1 MLVACT
7 CRENKVLAGS
17 LETVGDKHKTTA
29 DDKKDQAGQIERL
42 KQQVK
47 LLTQQKDAAAAEVDK
62 LRADHAEVGKKFD
75 AAHVKVGKLE
85 DVAQQVTALILQAEK
100 ARSDLA
106 IITSERDSLMAMLA
120 QKDTLLQVQAQQ
132 SERTIRT
139 LQMKQ
144 AALERTVAVSAA
156 TGEGHAAIAST
167 AR

>member
-1 MLVACT
+1 LLL

-17 LETVGDKHKTTA
+17 LETVGDKHKSTA

-47 LLTQQKDAAAAEVDK
+47 QLTQQKDAAIAEADK

-85 DVAQQVTALILQAEK
+85 DVAQQVTALTLQAEK
-100 ARSDLA
+100 ARSELG

-144 AALERTVAVSAA
+144 AALERSLAVSAA
-156 TGEGHAAIAST
+156 TGEGHVVT
-167 AR
+167 VGTGR